1 MRLRWQGIRRG
12 EGRLRMRGWSRAPD
26 RWQPCLLAPT
36 VFLKESSSTAISFKK
51 ESNCTSRVEANNTT
65 REQRMQQDTTPP
77 QPGRRVKRSHRKP
90 RRCHQRRATPEAAT
104 RCKLQQPPE
113 LLHLELSPASRSH
126 MIVDPS
132 APTML
137 RQNTPI
143 EVPKKTT
150 EPGHTLC
157 VGGLASPTASHSSA
171 KDSYT

>member
-1 MRLRWQGIRRG
+1 VFRGRR
-12 EGRLRMRGWSRAPD
+12 RCSY
-26 RWQPCLLAPT
+26 PCLHNNGVLFHSPLKFFAINE
-36 VFLKESSSTAISFKK
+36 VFLVSRSRRRCSAPPTSESWIRH
-51 ESNCTSRVEANNTT
+51 C
-65 REQRMQQDTTPP
+65 
-77 QPGRRVKRSHRKP
+77 
-90 RRCHQRRATPEAAT
+90 CHQRRATPEAAT

-113 LLHLELSPASRSH
+113 LLHLELSPTSRLH